1 MALGLALAGIMVR
14 GGRFAEVAAVCSA
27 APRGGPSN
35 RNCGAV
41 AMAMAVAPPQQRPG
55 ADSQGAR
62 ARRCALLLL
71 QSGHGSQSPTT
82 GPVRGA
88 CASAGRHVTSA
99 RAKQHGRV
107 RFHRARA
114 SSARGQ
120 NSTGACAS
128 AWRHVSSQS
137 TTARG
142 RALLQSATLAR
153 AQQQHGGVYFYR
165 APQQPGHSRR
175 ALPAAAFFFIKFAP
189 MKGF

>member
-1 MALGLALAGIMVR
+1 MAGVMVQ
-14 GGRFAEVAAVCSA
+14 GERFAEVAAVCSA

-41 AMAMAVAPPQQRPG
+41 VMAMAVAPPQQRPG

-88 CASAGRHVTSA
+88 CASTGRHVTSA
-99 RAKQHGRV
+99 RAKQCGRV

-114 SSARGQ
+114 SSARGH
-120 NSTGACAS
+120 NSAAACAS

-175 ALPAAAFFFIKFAP
+175 ASPAAAFFFIKFAP